1 MQYLADSEYET
12 YGLEATTPAALVASA
27 SSLIDSLCRRPS
39 LRVTQYTERIHIA
52 PETRR
57 SRLSYLPLCSTDSAS
72 SPLVKVRV
80 RYGPSDFGFSSDLGM
95 AAMQVFG
102 LAGTWVDVDIT
113 QCEFVAA
120 TGEIIIPAQ
129 VLGVPYI
136 EAEVTYTA
144 GFATIPDGVK
154 FACAQLVRN
163 AQASP
168 ALNVRRSGLDK
179 MQMEYFGASLADED
193 VKRHLAPFV
202 AVRCGA

>member
-1 MQYLADSEYET
+1 MRYLADSEYET
-12 YGLEATTPAALVASA
+12 YGLEAATPAALVASA

-39 LRVTQYTERIHIA
+39 LAVTQYTERIRIA
-52 PETRR
+52 PETGRA
-57 SRLSYLPLCSTDSAS
+57 RLTYLPLCAADGAS

-95 AAMQVFG
+95 AVTQVFG
-102 LAGTWVDVDIT
+102 LAGTWVDIDVT

-120 TGEIIIPAQ
+120 TGELIIPAQ

-144 GFATIPDGVK
+144 GFAPIPDGVK

-179 MQMEYFGASLADED
+179 IQMEYFGASLADDD
-193 VKRHLAPFV
+193 VKRLLAPFV
-202 AVRCGA
+202 SVRCGA

>member
-39 LRVTQYTERIHIA
+39 LGVTQYTERVHIS
-52 PETRR
+52 PETGR
-57 SRLSYLPLCSTDSAS
+57 SRVSYLPLCSDDSAS
-72 SPLVKVRV
+72 SPLVKMRV
-80 RYGPSDFGFSSDLGM
+80 RYGPCDSGVSSDLGT
-95 AAMQVFG
+95 AVMQVFG
-102 LAGTWVDVDIT
+102 LAGAWVEVDIAR
-113 QCEFVAA
+113 CEFVAT
-120 TGEIIIPAQ
+120 TGELIVPAQ

-136 EAEVTYTA
+136 EGEVTYTA

-179 MQMEYFGASLADED
+179 MQMEYFGASLADDD
-193 VKRHLAPFV
+193 VKRLLAPFV
-202 AVRCGA
+202 AVRYGA

>member
-12 YGLEATTPAALVASA
+12 YGLEAATPTVLVASA

-39 LRVTQYTERIHIA
+39 LGVAQYTERIRIA
-52 PETRR
+52 PEAGRA
-57 SRLSYLPLCSTDSAS
+57 RLSYLPLRAADGAS

-95 AAMQVFG
+95 AVMQVFG

-120 TGEIIIPAQ
+120 TGELIIPVQ

-136 EAEVTYTA
+136 EAEVTYNA
-144 GFATIPDGVK
+144 GFVTIPDAVK

-179 MQMEYFGASLADED
+179 MQMEYFGASLADDD
-193 VKRHLAPFV
+193 VKRMLAPFV
-202 AVRCGA
+202 TVRCGA

>member
-12 YGLEATTPAALVASA
+12 YGLEAATPAALVASA

-39 LRVTQYTERIHIA
+39 LGISEYTERIRIA
-52 PETRR
+52 PETGRV
-57 SRLSYLPLCSTDSAS
+57 RLTYLPLCSTDGAA

-80 RYGPSDFGFSSDLGM
+80 RYGPSDPGFSSDLGV

-102 LAGTWVDVDIT
+102 LAGAWVDINVA

-120 TGEIIIPAQ
+120 TGELIIPAQ
-129 VLGVPYI
+129 VLGVPYM

-144 GFATIPDGVK
+144 GFATVPDAVK

-179 MQMEYFGASLADED
+179 IQMEYFGASLADDD
-193 VKRHLAPFV
+193 VKRLLAPFV
-202 AVRCGA
+202 SMRCGA